1 MNMTV
6 RQVIDQHAIERLE
19 DANADQ
25 IAEDLQLYPW
35 GRWSRINS
43 GRLGYARPADQFSA
57 KGTWEPDLRRHIVTI
72 SDADAMRIDAAVAKL
87 RGTQRIV
94 IEAIY
99 KDWIPWKKLPEELGV
114 SVNTIRKYQHQG
126 LGALE
131 ILLGVRH

>member
-1 MNMTV
+1 MAM
-6 RQVIDQHAIERLE
+6 RLS
-19 DANADQ
+19 ASKMRTPSSWQ
-25 IAEDLQLYPW
+25 RIFSFTRGVG
-35 GRWSRINS
+35 GRGSIV
-43 GRLGYARPADQFSA
+43 A
-57 KGTWEPDLRRHIVTI
+57 KGTWEPDLRRHIATI

-99 KDWIPWKKLPEELGV
+99 KDWIPWKNLPEELGV

-131 ILLGVRH
+131 VLLGVRH